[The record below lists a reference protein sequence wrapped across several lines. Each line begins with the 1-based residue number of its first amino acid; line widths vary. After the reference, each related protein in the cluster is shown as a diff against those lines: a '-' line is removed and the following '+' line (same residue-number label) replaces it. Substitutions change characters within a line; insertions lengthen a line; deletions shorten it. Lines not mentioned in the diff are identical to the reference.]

1 MNIIF
6 LDRKLVIK
14 ILLQSIKFIH
24 LKFEE
29 LLINRFKMEVN
40 FEINM
45 KKKNS

>member
-14 ILLQSIKFIH
+14 ILLQSIKIIH
-24 LKFEE
+24 LKFKE

-40 FEINM
+40 FEIYM